1 MTDFGRD
8 RFKTAA
14 RRATVWRMFIGILW
28 MRMLLL
34 MVGFLLVAGVGI
46 DDLAIDLDAP
56 YGNVKLERPPFLA
69 LRELFEVSD
78 LTHTAFIK
86 QKSNDLQ
93 ISPFSVLEQRIS
105 LGLWLRLLRGGKEA
119 AGLIIPCPTSHFPS
133 ALKSYHGL
141 EGLLFLR

>member
-1 MTDFGRD
+1 M
-8 RFKTAA
+8 
-14 RRATVWRMFIGILW
+14 VWRMFIGILW
-28 MRMLLL
+28 RRMLLL

-56 YGNVKLERPPFLA
+56 YGNVKSDKPPFLA

-105 LGLWLRLLRGGKEA
+105 LGLWLRLLPVTKR
-119 AGLIIPCPTSHFPS
+119 PQVS
-133 ALKSYHGL
+133 
-141 EGLLFLR
+141 

>member
-1 MTDFGRD
+1 
-8 RFKTAA
+8 
-14 RRATVWRMFIGILW
+14 
-28 MRMLLL
+28 MLLL
-34 MVGFLLVAGVGI
+34 IFGFLLVSGVGI

-56 YGNVKLERPPFLA
+56 YGNLKSDKPPFLA

-105 LGLWLRLLRGGKEA
+105 LGLWLRLF
-119 AGLIIPCPTSHFPS
+119 AGTERSGVS
-133 ALKSYHGL
+133 
-141 EGLLFLR
+141 

>member
-1 MTDFGRD
+1 M
-8 RFKTAA
+8 
-14 RRATVWRMFIGILW
+14 VWWMFIGILW
-28 MRMLLL
+28 KRMLLL

-86 QKSNDLQ
+86 QESNYLR
-93 ISPFSVLEQRIS
+93 ISPFSVSEQRIS
-105 LGLWLRLLRGGKEA
+105 LGLLLRLF
-119 AGLIIPCPTSHFPS
+119 AGTERSGVS
-133 ALKSYHGL
+133 
-141 EGLLFLR
+141 

>member
-1 MTDFGRD
+1 
-8 RFKTAA
+8 
-14 RRATVWRMFIGILW
+14 
-28 MRMLLL
+28 

-56 YGNVKLERPPFLA
+56 YGNLKSDKPPFLA

-105 LGLWLRLLRGGKEA
+105 LGLWLRLF
-119 AGLIIPCPTSHFPS
+119 AGTERSGVS
-133 ALKSYHGL
+133 
-141 EGLLFLR
+141 

>member
-1 MTDFGRD
+1 M
-8 RFKTAA
+8 AA
-14 RRATVWRMFIGILW
+14 RRATVWRMFIGILCR
-28 MRMLLL
+28 RMLLL
-34 MVGFLLVAGVGI
+34 MFGFLLVSGVGI

-56 YGNVKLERPPFLA
+56 YGNVKSDKPPFLA

-105 LGLWLRLLRGGKEA
+105 LGL
-119 AGLIIPCPTSHFPS
+119 
-133 ALKSYHGL
+133 
-141 EGLLFLR
+141 